1 MKIKNYILTLTA
13 LLFSLSIAA
22 QSNRNRTLINA
33 ALHGWEYEIR
43 AGFNIGG
50 TLPQPFPEEIRS
62 IDSYTPTLSVSIEG
76 NMTKWLGV
84 KQRWGIITGI
94 RLENKGMRTKA
105 TVKNYGMEIIGSD
118 GNQA

>member
-84 KQRWGIITGI
+84 NDGESLPASAWKTKECAPKQ
-94 RLENKGMRTKA
+94 L
-105 TVKNYGMEIIGSD
+105 
-118 GNQA
+118 

>member
-43 AGFNIGG
+43 A
-50 TLPQPFPEEIRS
+50 
-62 IDSYTPTLSVSIEG
+62 
-76 NMTKWLGV
+76 
-84 KQRWGIITGI
+84 
-94 RLENKGMRTKA
+94 
-105 TVKNYGMEIIGSD
+105 
-118 GNQA
+118 

>member
-43 AGFNIGG
+43 AGH
-50 TLPQPFPEEIRS
+50 FPN
-62 IDSYTPTLSVSIEG
+62 LSQKKYAALTAIPP
-76 NMTKWLGV
+76 L
-84 KQRWGIITGI
+84 
-94 RLENKGMRTKA
+94 
-105 TVKNYGMEIIGSD
+105 
-118 GNQA
+118 

>member
-62 IDSYTPTLSVSIEG
+62 IDSYTHSKATMG
-76 NMTKWLGV
+76 NHYRHPLG
-84 KQRWGIITGI
+84 KQRNAHQSNCKKLW
-94 RLENKGMRTKA
+94 
-105 TVKNYGMEIIGSD
+105 YG
-118 GNQA
+118 NHRQ

>member
-84 KQRWGIITGI
+84 
-94 RLENKGMRTKA
+94 
-105 TVKNYGMEIIGSD
+105 
-118 GNQA
+118 